1 MSYSRDDIEAL
12 LPFYA
17 NGTLEGADR
26 AAVEAA
32 LETDAELRADLAAL
46 QAIRQTMQ
54 TEEVASPGDFGLARL
69 MRDVEAETPVTV
81 PPAAA
86 NDNVVPVTRLRLW
99 QTAAAVIL
107 AVGLGVNLLPGPG
120 DAPETGRSI
129 ATDEAP
135 TTEDE
140 APTTEEGFSL
150 ASGDAPDFT
159 IAFAPDAREAEIR
172 ALLLQAG
179 VEITQGPSALGL
191 YGLSLL
197 DSVSDETARP
207 ILANSG
213 IVDDLQ

>member
-1 MSYSRDDIEAL
+1 MMSYSRDDIEAL

-32 LETDAELRADLAAL
+32 LETDAGLRADLAAL

-54 TEEVASPGDFGLARL
+54 AEEVASPGDFGLARL
-69 MRDVEAETPVTV
+69 MRDVEAETPVTA

-135 TTEDE
+135 T
-140 APTTEEGFSL
+140 AEEGFSL
-150 ASGDAPDFT
+150 ASGGAPDFT

>member
-12 LPFYA
+12 LPFHA

-54 TEEVASPGDFGLARL
+54 AEEVASPGDFGLARL
-69 MRDVEAETPVTV
+69 MRDVEAETPVIA

-135 TTEDE
+135 TTE
-140 APTTEEGFSL
+140 EGFSL
-150 ASGDAPDFT
+150 ASGGAPDFT

>member
-54 TEEVASPGDFGLARL
+54 AEEVASPGDFGLARL
-69 MRDVEAETPVTV
+69 MRDVEAETPVTA

-129 ATDEAP
+129 ATN
-135 TTEDE
+135 E

-150 ASGDAPDFT
+150 ASGGAPDFT

>member
-54 TEEVASPGDFGLARL
+54 AEEVASPGDFGLARL
-69 MRDVEAETPVTV
+69 MRDVEAETPVIA

-135 TTEDE
+135 TTE
-140 APTTEEGFSL
+140 EGFSL
-150 ASGDAPDFT
+150 ASGGAPDFT